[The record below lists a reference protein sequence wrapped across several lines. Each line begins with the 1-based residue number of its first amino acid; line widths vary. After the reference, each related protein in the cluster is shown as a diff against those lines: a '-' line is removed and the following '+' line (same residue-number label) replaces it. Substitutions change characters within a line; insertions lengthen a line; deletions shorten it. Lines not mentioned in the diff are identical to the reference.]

1 MVLKLSKILKTS
13 WFHHKKK
20 KKILVKKEKKKD
32 DSFWN
37 FLFGLG
43 VGIGG
48 YTVLSKLLK
57 PKPPHCPVCKNEL
70 IWE

>member
-1 MVLKLSKILKTS
+1 
-13 WFHHKKK
+13 
-20 KKILVKKEKKKD
+20 LVKKEKKKD
-32 DSFWN
+32 DSIWN

-43 VGIGG
+43 VGIVG

-57 PKPPHCPVCKNEL
+57 PKPPHCPVCNSKVQPKSPRCPVCKNEL